1 MNPVEKKE
9 KEQDFV
15 EESQQPEEEKKVG
28 STVHSAAF
36 GAGKFAPGTEL
47 RIATEKRLKRKLD
60 LRFIILVRRQL
71 NNDKR

>member
-9 KEQDFV
+9 TEQDFV
-15 EESQQPEEEKKVG
+15 ESQQPEEDKKVG

-47 RIATEKRLKRKLD
+47 RIATEKSLKRKLD
-60 LRFIILVRRQL
+60 LRFIILVCLSSQCSTR
-71 NNDKR
+71 